1 MKVVRSTDINIF
13 ELIKAVDV
21 LSILL
26 QLNEGILLT
35 QEDVYKRQTLLD
47 EGVEVVVGGS
57 KLPEGLGKI
66 AAVKDLQYSSCLHR
80 GPHWGNCQRMRR
92 SWRG

>member
-35 QEDVYKRQTLLD
+35 QD
-47 EGVEVVVGGS
+47 
-57 KLPEGLGKI
+57 
-66 AAVKDLQYSSCLHR
+66 
-80 GPHWGNCQRMRR
+80 
-92 SWRG
+92 